1 MQHGWLRSFRSH
13 GLPHLGHEAIPLA
26 GNRANQELLPTAV
39 ADRLAHRIDMAGESG
54 LRDDP
59 AAPDHLNQV
68 VLGDDALAVLHQVK
82 QQVEDLRPDRDR
94 LGSAGEF
101 PPIRIKRSE
110 ARRVGKECVST
121 CRYRWY
127 PCY

>member
-39 ADRLAHRIDMAGESG
+39 ADRLAHRIDMAGASG

-68 VLGDDALAVLHQVK
+68 VIGDDSLAVLHQVK
-82 QQVEDLRPDRDR
+82 QQV
-94 LGSAGEF
+94 
-101 PPIRIKRSE
+101 RSE
-110 ARRVGKECVST
+110 EHTSELQSLMLISFAVFCL
-121 CRYRWY
+121 
-127 PCY
+127 

>member
-82 QQVEDLRPDRDR
+82 QQVEGLRPDRDR
-94 LGSAGEF
+94 LELGRASCREGRGPSVWIPVGAGAY
-101 PPIRIKRSE
+101 K
-110 ARRVGKECVST
+110 KKKT
-121 CRYRWY
+121 K
-127 PCY
+127 